1 MILKYK
7 RFKSHFLSKSFADDR
22 FQRLNEKFSS
32 PLLGPVMLSY
42 SSAIYLLTHF
52 NLLLQREEPTIHVL
66 KSAMENLGKTLAKQ
80 IVTPEKLRDISSISD
95 IDLESPDNFKDT
107 KRFYVG
113 TVTKNTLKKLPN
125 EGDITVQQHKDFYDA
140 AYYYYFKSLLAYIQ
154 GKFPL
159 NDPVCCNAS
168 WVNVAERV
176 HAESENVQFFYD
188 LLPDLMNGIS
198 TDDLYEEFT
207 DYQILHDDD
216 ITDEAWREVKVS
228 GCLKKMLT
236 MKIINI
242 IIELIFFGGIF
253 QNF

>member
-66 KSAMENLGKTLAKQ
+66 KSAMENLGRKLAKQ

-107 KRFYVG
+107 KRLYVG
-113 TVTKNTLKKLPN
+113 TVTKNTLKKLSN

-140 AYYYYFKSLLAYIQ
+140 VYYYYFKSLLAYIQ
-154 GKFPL
+154 GNFPP
-159 NDPVCCNAS
+159 NDPVCCN
-168 WVNVAERV
+168 
-176 HAESENVQFFYD
+176 H
-188 LLPDLMNGIS
+188 LG
-198 TDDLYEEFT
+198 
-207 DYQILHDDD
+207 
-216 ITDEAWREVKVS
+216 
-228 GCLKKMLT
+228 
-236 MKIINI
+236 
-242 IIELIFFGGIF
+242 
-253 QNF
+253 

>member
-7 RFKSHFLSKSFADDR
+7 RFKSHFLSKNFADDR

-42 SSAIYLLTHF
+42 SSAIYLFTHF
-52 NLLLQREEPTIHVL
+52 NLLLQLEESTIHVL

-80 IVTPEKLRDISSISD
+80 IVTPEKLRDVSSISD
-95 IDLESPDNFKDT
+95 IELESPDNFKDT
-107 KRFYVG
+107 KRLYVG
-113 TVTKNTLKKLPN
+113 TVTKNNLTKLPN

-154 GKFPL
+154 GKFSL

-168 WVNVAERV
+168 WVNVPERE
-176 HAESENVQFFYD
+176 HAEWENVQFFYD
-188 LLPDLMNGIS
+188 LRPDLMNGIS

-228 GCLKKMLT
+228 GCLKKDVDHED
-236 MKIINI
+236 N
-242 IIELIFFGGIF
+242 
-253 QNF
+253 